1 MPIGDG
7 FRVADARIKTLAAGL
22 TLVKTDAMLQ
32 ALDPDGSARTVVLP
46 AAAEGMVCIIAN
58 TADAAEIITVNDAAA
73 ALIGTPTQNETL
85 LCISDGTSW
94 HGLIGL
100 ST

>member
-7 FRVADARIKTLAAGL
+7 FRVMDANIETLAAGK
-22 TLVKTDAMLQ
+22 TLVKTDAVIQ
-32 ALDPDGSARTVVLP
+32 SLDPGGSARTVVLP
-46 AAAEGMVCIIAN
+46 AAAEGLAVIINN

-85 LCISDGTSW
+85 WCVSDGTSW
-94 HGLIGL
+94 HGNIGL

>member
-7 FRVADARIKTLAAGL
+7 FRVMDANIEELAAGK
-22 TLVKTDAMLQ
+22 TLVKTDAVIQ
-32 ALDPDGSARTVVLP
+32 ALDAGGSARIVVLP
-46 AAAEGMVCIIAN
+46 AAAEGMAVIIAN
-58 TADAAEIITVNDAAA
+58 TSDGAEVITVNDAAA
-73 ALIGTPTQNETL
+73 ALIGTPTQNESL
-85 LCISDGTSW
+85 MCVCDGVSW